1 MHPDRSLQV
10 KSGDVRLA
18 VNLYGA
24 EQQSTLILVHGY
36 PDCSDVWSQLLAP
49 LSQRFRVVT
58 YDVRGAGQSSVPATT
73 KDYALEK
80 LAADFRAVLD
90 AVSPDQPVH
99 LVAHD
104 WGSIQSWESVTD
116 PQLRSLLKSFTT
128 ISGPCFDHVGF
139 WMHDAIRSRSLAEL
153 RAVAGQMVSSWYIW
167 MFQLPLVAPL
177 LWKTL
182 LGKHWHR
189 MLARSQGVIAEPT
202 ATQEKDGV
210 NGIGLY
216 RANILRLLRPQQRF
230 TSVPVQ
236 QIIPVNDDFVTP
248 DLVRQCAQ
256 PWVEKLW
263 SREVEAGH
271 WMPLSH
277 PQLLAQMI
285 VEFAD
290 CIDGGEESA
299 ALQRARCQQKR
310 A

>member
-1 MHPDRSLQV
+1 MNPDRSLQV

-18 VNLYGA
+18 VNIYGA

-36 PDCSDVWSQLLAP
+36 PDSSEVWAQLLAP
-49 LSQRFRVVT
+49 LSQQFRVVT
-58 YDVRGAGQSSVPATT
+58 YDVRGAGQSSVPARTA
-73 KDYALEK
+73 DYALEK
-80 LAADFRAVLD
+80 LAADFRAVLE

-104 WGSIQSWESVTD
+104 WGSIQSWESVAD
-116 PQLRSLLKSFTT
+116 PQLQTRIKSFTT
-128 ISGPCFDHVGF
+128 ISGPCFDHMGF
-139 WMHDAIRSRSLAEL
+139 WMREALKSLAPSEL
-153 RAVAGQMVSSWYIW
+153 RAVGGQLISSWYIW
-167 MFQLPLVAPL
+167 MFQLPWLAPL

-182 LGKHWHR
+182 LGKNWHR

-210 NGIGLY
+210 NGIELY
-216 RANILRLLRPQQRF
+216 RANVMRLVRPQRRA
-230 TSVPVQ
+230 TTVPVQ
-236 QIIPVNDDFVTP
+236 QIIPLDDDFIAP
-248 DLVRQCAQ
+248 ELVRKCAQ

-263 SREVEAGH
+263 SREVPATH

-285 VEFAD
+285 AEFVTF
-290 CIDGGEESA
+290 IEGGPESA
-299 ALQRARCQQKR
+299 ALRNARPQQKR